1 MDSLVFSAGVTQL
14 QLHAQRRSHSHGD
27 FLMHSYCK
35 TLRYPVQIDA
45 DIECDTFFPELDSSK
60 WRLWSQ
66 SAPKHDADMRYS
78 FQCYVPTSAS
88 STSERAPDLPAG
100 LAAQHEE
107 YQVCPAPLSGMQPA
121 ACEQLASVNGGL
133 LV

>member
-1 MDSLVFSAGVTQL
+1 
-14 QLHAQRRSHSHGD
+14 
-27 FLMHSYCK
+27 MHSYCK
-35 TLRYPVQIDA
+35 TLQYLVQIDA

-66 SAPKHDADMRYS
+66 SAPKRDADIRYS
-78 FQCYVPTSAS
+78 FQCYVPASAS

-107 YQVCPAPLSGMQPA
+107 YQVCPAPFVCMQPA
-121 ACEQLASVNGGL
+121 ACDKLASVSGGP